1 MKKTICI
8 FILLPAL
15 FFFSCI
21 SGVDDKGDDD
31 QTDNNTKKELD
42 QRLVGGLWYNVYNY
56 MPLNKYEDQGY
67 YEFFTKQLFTAYS
80 TLCEI
85 HESSNFQRDV
95 YSKDGII
102 LVIEHEI
109 KLLKYEFTEIWP
121 FPDTKTY
128 DLPPE
133 IREQLDQIAAAG
145 NIIKYSLYNTDGTLF
160 DDGRYAQDWVL
171 MRFFE

>member
-1 MKKTICI
+1 MKKIICI
-8 FILLPAL
+8 FILAL
-15 FFFSCI
+15 FFFSCNND
-21 SGVDDKGDDD
+21 GNNKDDDDK
-31 QTDNNTKKELD
+31 TNNNTKKELD

-56 MPLNKYEDQGY
+56 MPLNKDEEHGF
-67 YEFFTKQLFTAYS
+67 YEFSTKQLYTYLS
-80 TLCEI
+80 SLCEI

-102 LVIEHEI
+102 YDIYDN

-128 DLPPE
+128 ELQPE
-133 IREQLDQIAAAG
+133 LRGQLDQIAAAG
-145 NIIKYSLYNTDGTLF
+145 NIIKYSLYNKDGTLF

-171 MRFFE
+171 MRFSE